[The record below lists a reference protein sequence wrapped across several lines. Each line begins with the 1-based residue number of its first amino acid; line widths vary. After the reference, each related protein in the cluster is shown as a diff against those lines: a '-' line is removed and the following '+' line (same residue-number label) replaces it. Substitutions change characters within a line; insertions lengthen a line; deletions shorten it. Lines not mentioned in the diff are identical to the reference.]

1 MEDISL
7 FHNYSKK
14 HLAII
19 ITELIKNDFD
29 FKNPYSDDNNINIL
43 EEAVEPFGESISDID
58 MEFFAKIIKND
69 KELAI
74 EIANSKLSKS
84 LYERLEIP
92 KIDKYNVNWKESG
105 SCNYIRFFR
114 DTWSSYDENWVEYAI
129 DSANNNGNYAKW
141 EAEYDEDYENFEAY
155 DDTYTSI
162 EKITE
167 TKQSGI
173 DKLVIENTSYAIDSL
188 DRKSLIILK
197 SIIDKKLGL

>member
-1 MEDISL
+1 LNSQ
-7 FHNYSKK
+7 
-14 HLAII
+14 
-19 ITELIKNDFD
+19 
-29 FKNPYSDDNNINIL
+29 IN
-43 EEAVEPFGESISDID
+43 
-58 MEFFAKIIKND
+58 
-69 KELAI
+69 
-74 EIANSKLSKS
+74 KS

-92 KIDKYNVNWKESG
+92 KIDKYNVHWKESG
-105 SCNYIRFFR
+105 SCNYTRFYR
-114 DTWSSYDENWVEYAI
+114 DTWSSYDEDWVEYAM
-129 DSANNNGNYAKW
+129 DTANSNGNYSKW

>member
-7 FHNYSKK
+7 FHKYPKK
-14 HLAII
+14 HLAFII
-19 ITELIKNDFD
+19 SELIKKDFD
-29 FKNPYSDDNNINIL
+29 FENPYSDDDNINIL
-43 EEAVEPFGESISDID
+43 YEAVEPFGESISDID
-58 MEFFAKIIKND
+58 MEFFAKIIRDD

-74 EIANSKLSKS
+74 EIANSKPSKS

-92 KIDKYNVNWKESG
+92 KIDKYNVNWKETG
-105 SCNYIRFFR
+105 SCTYERYFR
-114 DTWSSYDENWVEYAI
+114 DTWSSYDENWVELAI
-129 DSANNNGNYAKW
+129 DSANNEGTYAKW
-141 EAEYDEDYENFEAY
+141 EAEYDVDYENFDMY

>member
-1 MEDISL
+1 MENASL

-14 HLAII
+14 HLAFII
-19 ITELIKNDFD
+19 SELINNNFD
-29 FKNPYSDDNNINIL
+29 FTDPYADDYNINIL
-43 EEAVEPFGESISDID
+43 EDAVKPFNESISDID
-58 MEFFAKIIKND
+58 MEFFAKLIQND
-69 KELAI
+69 EDLAV
-74 EIANSKLSKS
+74 EISNSKPSKS

-92 KIDKYNVNWKESG
+92 KVDKYNVHWKERG
-105 SCNYIRFFR
+105 SCTYERFFK
-114 DTWSSYDENWVEYAI
+114 DTWDSYDKDWVEYAI
-129 DSANNNGNYAKW
+129 DKAHNDGNYVKW
-141 EAEYDEDYENFEAY
+141 DAEYDTDYENFESY

-162 EKITE
+162 EKIVE

>member
-1 MEDISL
+1 MENASL

-14 HLAII
+14 HLAFII
-19 ITELIKNDFD
+19 SELINNNFD
-29 FKNPYSDDNNINIL
+29 FTDPYSDDNNIEIL
-43 EEAVEPFGESISDID
+43 EESVKPFNESISDID
-58 MEFFAKIIKND
+58 MEFFAKLIQND
-69 KELAI
+69 EELAVQI
-74 EIANSKLSKS
+74 SNSKPSKS

-92 KIDKYNVNWKESG
+92 KIDKYNVHWKEQG
-105 SCNYIRFFR
+105 SCTYERYFR
-114 DTWSSYDENWVEYAI
+114 DTWDSYDKDWVEYAI
-129 DSANNNGNYAKW
+129 DKAHNEGNYSKW
-141 EAEYDEDYENFEAY
+141 EAEYDTDYENFDSY
-155 DDTYTSI
+155 DDTFTSI